1 MYKKMLTGLLL
12 TLIAV
17 PAFAAAPSA
26 AFEKIDANKDGA
38 ISRSEAIAAGM
49 SEKDF
54 AQADV
59 NHDKQLSPDE
69 YKVFTEQPKG

>member
-1 MYKKMLTGLLL
+1 MYKKLLTGLLL

-17 PAFAAAPSA
+17 PAFAAAPS